1 MTEPDKPAEAPTPP
15 TAEPANEATLP
26 TQLPDEPQ
34 VGRKPDR
41 VSLLREKAARP
52 REKKVGPVPSVEHE
66 QTYGFG
72 KKIDEFDEEMEKELQ
87 EAMGGASDKE
97 LYGEPKH
104 GPAAASQGAG
114 PQKGRVFRVHGQDV
128 FIDLPGGRSQGVMP
142 LDMFPEG
149 PPKVGDVVDFH
160 IEGFDR
166 ANGLIL
172 LSRRGAAVHAD
183 WSSVA
188 EGMIVEA
195 RVTATNKGGLEVD
208 VNGIRG
214 FMPISHIE
222 LFRVENAE
230 QYVNQRLRCMV
241 AEVNPEERNLIVSR
255 RALLDKE
262 REENRAKLWNELA
275 EGQVRQGVVRSV
287 KDFGAFVDLGGV
299 DGLVHISD
307 MAWTRVQDAT
317 KVVQPGQS
325 VKVKVLRID
334 REKMKLSLGIKQL
347 EPSPWDD
354 IETKYPVGTVAAG
367 KVTRTAEFGAFV
379 ELEPAV
385 EGLVHISEL
394 AGQRV
399 WRVTDVVK
407 VDQEVKV
414 LVLNVDKDQHR
425 ISLSIK
431 QALPKPDPT
440 PAEEDEEEEAELP
453 VKPPK
458 PRTTPLRG
466 GTGSGPVFPNVSGP
480 PTD

>member
-1 MTEPDKPAEAPTPP
+1 MSEQDKPADAPVSQIPVPP
-15 TAEPANEATLP
+15 PEEPL
-26 TQLPDEPQ
+26 

-41 VSLLREKAARP
+41 IALLREKASKP
-52 REKKVGPVPSVEHE
+52 REKVGPVPSVEHE
-66 QTYGFG
+66 QTYGYG
-72 KKIDEFDEEMEKELQ
+72 KKIDAFDEEMEKELQ

-97 LYGEPKH
+97 LYGEAPKKKAE
-104 GPAAASQGAG
+104 PEKG
-114 PQKGRVFRVHGQDV
+114 PQKGRVFRVHGKDV
-128 FIDLPGGRSQGVMP
+128 FVDLPGGRSQGVMP
-142 LDMFPEG
+142 LEMFPDG
-149 PPKVGDVVDFH
+149 PPQAGDEVDFH

-172 LSRRGAAVHAD
+172 LSRQGAAVHVD

-222 LFRVENAE
+222 LFRVESVD

-241 AEVNPEERNLIVSR
+241 AEANPEERNLVVSR

-262 REENRAKLWNELA
+262 REENKVKLWAELA
-275 EGQVRQGVVRSV
+275 EGQVRQGIVRSV
-287 KDFGAFVDLGGV
+287 KEFGAFVDLGGV

-307 MAWTRVQDAT
+307 MSWIRVQDAT

-334 REKMKLSLGIKQL
+334 REKMKLSLGLKQL

-354 IETKYPVGTVAAG
+354 IEQKYPIGTVLNG

-385 EGLVHISEL
+385 EGLVHISEV
-394 AGQRV
+394 AGQRI

-414 LVLNVDKDQHR
+414 MVLSVDKEQHR
-425 ISLSIK
+425 IGLSIK

-440 PAEEDEEEEAELP
+440 PDEEDEDEEEVP
-453 VKPPK
+453 VKPPR

-466 GTGSGPVFPNVSGP
+466 GTSGGPLFPNPGSSTGL
-480 PTD
+480 

>member
-1 MTEPDKPAEAPTPP
+1 MSEQEKPVDAPVQEQPAAAPGTPP
-15 TAEPANEATLP
+15 APAPE
-26 TQLPDEPQ
+26 EPQ
-34 VGRKPDR
+34 IGRKADR
-41 VSLLREKAARP
+41 VSLLREKASKS
-52 REKKVGPVPSVEHE
+52 REKVGPVPSVEYE
-66 QTYGFG
+66 QTYSFG
-72 KKIDEFDEEMEKELQ
+72 NKVDTAEDDDDIEKELQ

-97 LYGEPKH
+97 LYGV
-104 GPAAASQGAG
+104 PAHKKKAEAEKG
-114 PQKGRVFRVHGQDV
+114 PQKGHVFRVLGHDV
-128 FIDLPGGRSQGVMP
+128 FVDLPGGRSQGIMS
-142 LDMFPEG
+142 LELFPDG
-149 PPKVGDVVDFH
+149 PPNPGDEVEFH

-166 ANGLIL
+166 ENGLIV
-172 LSRRGAAVHAD
+172 LSRMGAAVHAN

-195 RVTATNKGGLEVD
+195 RVTGSNKGGLEVD

-222 LFRVENAE
+222 LFRVENIE
-230 QYVNQRLRCMV
+230 SYVNQRLRCVV
-241 AEVNPEERNLIVSR
+241 AEANPEERNLVVSR

-262 REENRAKLWNELA
+262 RAENREKVWGELA
-275 EGQVRQGVVRSV
+275 EGQVRDGIVRSV
-287 KDFGAFVDLGGV
+287 KDFGAFVDVGGV

-307 MAWTRVQDAT
+307 MSWTRVADAT
-317 KVVQPGQS
+317 KVVQLGQA

-334 REKMKLSLGIKQL
+334 REKMKLSLGMKQL

-354 IETKYPVGTVAAG
+354 IESKYPVGTVVAG

-385 EGLVHISEL
+385 EGLVHISEV

-414 LVLNVDKDQHR
+414 MVLSIDKEQHR
-425 ISLSIK
+425 IGLSIK
-431 QALPKPDPT
+431 QAIPKPDPT
-440 PAEEDEEEEAELP
+440 PDEEDDEEGEVVP

-466 GTGSGPVFPNVSGP
+466 GTTGGPLFPNLGGK
-480 PTD
+480 TD